1 MMDEEAIAPPLG
13 CARCGTLLGTG
24 SLRYVTEITVT
35 ADFDPVLVIPD
46 DINAEIDRTL
56 QGMQDA
62 ADEGLAGQ
70 LEEQVLARRTFL
82 LCPGCRAEFLESLPG
97 RLQ

>member
-1 MMDEEAIAPPLG
+1 MNEEELNASPLA

-35 ADFDPVLVIPD
+35 ADFDPVLVISD
-46 DINAEIDRTL
+46 NIDAEIDRTL

-70 LEEQVLARRTFL
+70 LEEQVVARRTFL
-82 LCPGCRAEFLESLPG
+82 LCPGCRAEFLEDLPG
-97 RLQ
+97 KLQ